1 MTSTGTRTHT
11 GSTAGHKPG
20 SHDGPENPEQTR
32 DDLIELAAAAAGD
45 LADLIRLYY
54 RYIPPEEIVDHE
66 PVDLVGIVRSHRRLA
81 EQRVPGRPV
90 VRVFNPDPSADEWS
104 TAGTVVQ
111 IVTDDMP
118 YLVGSVSAELVRG
131 GLQVHRVVHPIVVVS
146 RDVAG
151 SLRDVLPSAEAD
163 DPPPDAIAESWMSI
177 EVDLITDADRSRE
190 IETGL
195 LSVLNDVRE
204 VFEDTAKMAG
214 TARGLADQ
222 LEERPQVDEAQSL
235 EGAAL
240 LRWLADGHFT
250 FLGYRNYE
258 LVRSGDEPALRTVLA
273 SGLGVLRQDSL
284 ASRNLTAG
292 PDTTAHAMSS
302 DLLVLTEAS
311 APSTVYRSVYPYY
324 VGVKTFDDDG
334 NVTGEHRFLGVF
346 TINALHEDVLDI
358 PVVGRRVREVIHRAG
373 FPLDSYTGQKMLEV
387 IQNWPRSELFST
399 TTDTLYQTTTG
410 VIALADRRR
419 LRLFLRRDPF
429 GRFYSCLV
437 FLPRDRYTTTS
448 RLAMQEVLLDA
459 LGGKNLEF
467 STRIGETSLAQ
478 VHFTVHTVDP
488 EKAGE
493 ADVADIQARMT
504 EAVRTWDDRLV
515 EAIFAEQ
522 REWVAEGTHRVDDDT
537 IILGAESA
545 TEQGQRFATV
555 FPEAYK
561 EDFGAVAALADLR
574 RLEGLQQP
582 GDMDMAFYFAPHAEP
597 GERRFKL
604 YLAGPGVTLS
614 QVLPVL
620 QQMGVEVV
628 DERPYELRRED
639 GTKWWI
645 YDFGL
650 RVEPDVVEG
659 RSAEE
664 RDEQRVAFEEAFG
677 AIWRGDAES
686 DRFNSL
692 VLNGGLTWRQAALL
706 RAYARYL
713 RQAGTPY
720 STEYI
725 EDAVLGHTDV
735 ATALVRLFE
744 TRFDTRLAEHERQ
757 EAVDDQVAAI
767 TGMIDEVTSLDADRI
782 LRSFMTLVCATL
794 RTNHLVRGEDGAP
807 RPFLAIKLD
816 PHAVPDLPEPRPKFE
831 IFVYSPRVEG
841 VHLRFG
847 AVARGGL
854 RWSDRREDFRTEVL
868 GLVKAQAVKNAV
880 IVPVGAKGGFVVK
893 RPPVPTGDPGPDRE
907 AWLKEGIACYRMFVS
922 GLLDLTDNLRAGK
935 VVPAPDVARYDEE
948 DTYLVVAA
956 DKGTA
961 TFSDIANDV
970 AKSYGFWLGDAF
982 ASGGSVGYDHKAMG
996 ITARGAWESVRRH
1009 FRELGTDTQTEEF
1022 TVVGVGDMSGDVFG
1036 NGMLLSEHIRLIAAF
1051 DHRHVFID
1059 PDPDAA
1065 TSYAERRRMFDLP
1078 RSSWDDYDRSLISEG
1093 GGVWP
1098 RTLKSIPISEQARAA
1113 LGLPA
1118 GTVKLSPAELM
1129 HAILLAPVDL
1139 LWNGG
1144 IGTYVKASGESNVEV
1159 GDKANDALRVDGADL
1174 RVKVVGEGGNLGL
1187 TQRGRIEFAKSGG
1200 PDGRGG
1206 KVNTDALDNSAGVDC
1221 SDHEVNIKI
1230 LLDQLVIDGDLAEEQ
1245 RNELLESM
1253 TDEVGELVLNDNYR
1267 QNGVLGV
1274 SRAHAIPMLTVLA
1287 RLVAFLEERT
1297 GLDRELEALPSSQR
1311 FREMDKNREGLTSP
1325 ELASLLAHV
1334 KLALKEEML
1343 ASELPDADVFARRL
1357 PGYFPT
1363 RLREQFSGAI
1373 PKHPLRRQITTT
1385 LVVNEVVDGGGV
1397 SYAFRLA
1404 EEMNATGTDAVR
1416 AFTATTRIFDL
1427 QTLWD
1432 DIRTLDNIVPTDTAD
1447 EMMLE
1452 SRRLLD
1458 RASRW
1463 FLSNRPQP
1471 LAVGAEINRFHK
1483 VVAELTPEVGSLLR
1497 GAEQEE
1503 TAQHAERL
1511 VREHVPSAL
1520 AERIASLLNTYSLL
1534 DITEV
1539 SELAER
1545 DAGLDTE
1552 RSPRETAELYYALSD
1567 HLNLDSM
1574 LTEVSKL
1581 ERGNRWHALARL
1593 ALRDDMYS
1601 SLRAI
1606 TLDVLRQS
1614 DPGTSADAKIAN
1626 WEHTNAS
1633 RLGRAR
1639 MSLEEIRRVNRL
1651 DLATLS
1657 VAARQ
1662 VRSMVR

>member
-1 MTSTGTRTHT
+1 MTSTGTRT
-11 GSTAGHKPG
+11 GSFAGHKPG
-20 SHDGPENPEQTR
+20 SPDGPDSPEQTR
-32 DDLIELAAAAAGD
+32 DDLIELAAAAGED

-54 RYIPPEEIVDHE
+54 RYIPPEEIIDHE
-66 PVDLVGIVRSHRRLA
+66 PVDLVGTVRSHLRLA
-81 EQRVPGRPV
+81 EQRVPGRPA
-90 VRVFNPDPSADEWS
+90 VRVFNPDEATDEWS
-104 TAGTVVQ
+104 TAGTIVQ
-111 IVTDDMP
+111 LVTDDMP
-118 YLVGSVSAELVRG
+118 YLVESVSAELVRS

-151 SLRDVLPSAEAD
+151 ALRDVLTSAEAD
-163 DPPPDAIAESWMSI
+163 DPPPDALAESWMSI
-177 EVDLITDADRSRE
+177 EVDLITDTDRSRE
-190 IETGL
+190 IESGL
-195 LSVLNDVRE
+195 QKVLNDVRE
-204 VFEDTAKMAG
+204 VVEDTVKMVS
-214 TARGLADQ
+214 TAHHIADL
-222 LEERPQVDEAQSL
+222 LEVHPQADKGQCD

-240 LRWLADGHFT
+240 LRWLAYGHFT

-258 LVRSGDEPALRTVLA
+258 LVREGDEHVLRTVLA

-284 ASRNLTAG
+284 ASRSLTHG
-292 PDTTAHAMSS
+292 PDIAAHALSS

-311 APSTVYRSVYPYY
+311 EPSTIARSVYPYY

-334 NVTGEHRFLGVF
+334 NVTGEHRFLGFF

-373 FPLDSYTGQKMLEV
+373 FPLDSYTGQRMLEV

-399 TTDTLYQTTTG
+399 STETLYQTTTG

-448 RLAMQEVLLDA
+448 RLAMQEVLIED

-493 ADVADIQARMT
+493 ADVAHIQARMT

-515 EAIFAEQ
+515 EAVFAEQ
-522 REWVAEGTHRVDDDT
+522 REQVAEGTERVADDT
-537 IILGAESA
+537 ITVGAESA
-545 TEQGQRFATV
+545 TEQGQRFASV

-561 EDFGAVAALADLR
+561 EDFGAVDALADLR

-582 GDMDMAFYFAPHAEP
+582 GDMDMAFYIAPHAEP

-604 YLAGPGVTLS
+604 YLAGHGVTLS

-620 QQMGVEVV
+620 QQMGVEVL

-650 RVEPDVVEG
+650 RIEAEIVEG
-659 RSAEE
+659 RAAEE
-664 RDEQRVAFEEAFG
+664 RDEQRVAFQEAFA

-692 VLNGGLTWRQAALL
+692 VLHGGLTWRQAALL

-725 EDAVLGHTDV
+725 EDAVLGQTDV

-767 TGMIDEVTSLDADRI
+767 TAMIDEVKSLDADRI

-794 RTNHLVRGEDGAP
+794 RTNYRVRDEHGAP

-816 PHAVPDLPEPRPKFE
+816 PHAVPDLPEPRPQFE
-831 IFVYSPRVEG
+831 IFVYSPLVEG

-847 AVARGGL
+847 TVARGGL

-893 RPPVPTGDPGPDRE
+893 RPPVPTGDVGADRE
-907 AWLKEGIACYRMFVS
+907 AWLSEGVACYRMFVS
-922 GLLDLTDNLRAGK
+922 GLLDLTDNLRAGQ
-935 VVPAPDVARYDEE
+935 VVPAPGVVRYDAD

-996 ITARGAWESVRRH
+996 ITARGAWESVKRH
-1009 FRELGTDTQTEEF
+1009 FRELGKDTQTEEL

-1036 NGMLLSEHIRLIAAF
+1036 NGILLSKQIRLVAAF

-1065 TSYAERRRMFDLP
+1065 TSYAERRRLFDLP
-1078 RSSWDDYDRSLISEG
+1078 RSSWDDYDRSLISAG

-1098 RTLKSIPISEQARAA
+1098 RSLKSIPVSEQARLA

-1118 GTVKLSPAELM
+1118 GTVKLSPPELM
-1129 HAILLAPVDL
+1129 HHILLAPVDL

-1144 IGTYVKASGESNVEV
+1144 IGTYVKASTESNAEV
-1159 GDKANDALRVDGADL
+1159 GDKANDTIRVDGSKL

-1187 TQRGRIEFAKSGG
+1187 TQRGRIEFAKA
-1200 PDGRGG
+1200 GG

-1230 LLDQLVIDGDLAEEQ
+1230 LLDQLVINGELAEEQ
-1245 RNELLESM
+1245 RNELLVSM
-1253 TDEVGELVLNDNYR
+1253 TDEVGELVLADNYR
-1267 QNGVLGV
+1267 QNAVLGV
-1274 SRAHAIPMLTVLA
+1274 SRAHAVPMLTVLA
-1287 RLVAFLEERT
+1287 RLVARLEDT
-1297 GLDRELEALPSSQR
+1297 GLDRDLEALPSSQR
-1311 FREMDKNREGLTSP
+1311 FREMDKNGEGLTSP
-1325 ELASLLAHV
+1325 ELATLLAHV
-1334 KLALKEEML
+1334 KLALKDEVL
-1343 ASELPDADVFARRL
+1343 ASELPDGDVFARRL
-1357 PGYFPT
+1357 PEYFPT
-1363 RLREQFSGAI
+1363 RLREQFAGAI

-1404 EEMNATGTDAVR
+1404 EEMNASATDAVR
-1416 AFTATTRIFDL
+1416 AFTATTRIYDL
-1427 QTLWD
+1427 QSLWD
-1432 DIRTLDNIVPTDTAD
+1432 DIKTLDNIVPTETAD

-1452 SRRLLD
+1452 TRRLLD

-1483 VVAELTPEVGSLLR
+1483 IVAALVPDLGTLLR
-1497 GAEQEE
+1497 GAEWEA
-1503 TAQHAERL
+1503 TAKHAEEL
-1511 VREHVPSAL
+1511 VGQGVPTAL
-1520 AERIASLLNTYSLL
+1520 ATRVAALLNGFSLL

-1567 HLNLDSM
+1567 HLNIDSM
-1574 LTEVSKL
+1574 LTSVSAL

-1601 SLRAI
+1601 SLRTI

-1614 DPGTSADAKIAN
+1614 DPGTSTDVKIAN
-1626 WEHTNAS
+1626 WEQTNAS
-1633 RLGRAR
+1633 RLARAR
-1639 MSLEEIRRVNRL
+1639 SSLEEIQRSGRL